1 MSTNLEPQPRFP
13 ALLKRSGLVISAAA
27 LAALT
32 ALWWLPPAEPTHQG
46 RTVREWLRTLDR
58 SPIETIDFFPAPN
71 QPAVA
76 AFRGLGT
83 NAIPVLRAELTVQD
97 SGFKLWWAGLLK
109 KQTLLKVEF
118 VTVTTRHRSAIS
130 ACVALGPEARE
141 LLPEITAAFAAA
153 YDPLSESVCLVG
165 MGPAGFRALT
175 NGFSSTNALVR
186 IRSASAF
193 RYVHYDAQAAI
204 PGLLRCLEDKTDAR
218 IRSEAAMALGSIGQQ
233 ADVVVPALVKRLG
246 EDSDPSVR
254 GFAAHA
260 LGMFGARAKA
270 AVPALVKSLDDKAGA
285 NAWAFASLQQIDP
298 VFKPASQT
306 K

>member
-1 MSTNLEPQPRFP
+1 MSTNPESQPKFP
-13 ALLKRSGLVISAAA
+13 ALLRRGMLVFLAVT

-32 ALWWLPPAEPTHQG
+32 ALWWLPPVEPTHQG
-46 RTVREWLRTLDR
+46 KTVREWLRTLDR
-58 SPIETIDFFPAPN
+58 SPIETVDYFPKPN
-71 QPAVA
+71 QPVVD

-83 NAIPVLRAELTVQD
+83 NAIPVLRAELAVQD
-97 SGFKLWWAGLLK
+97 SGFKLWLAGLLK
-109 KQTLLKVEF
+109 KQTFIKAEL
-118 VTVTTRHRSAIS
+118 VTATTRRRSAIS

-141 LLPEITAAFAAA
+141 LLPEITAAFEAA
-153 YDPLSESVCLVG
+153 YDPVSESVCLVG
-165 MGPAGFRALT
+165 LGPAGLRALT
-175 NGFSSTNALVR
+175 NGFSSTNANSR
-186 IRSASAF
+186 IRGASAF
-193 RYVHYDAQAAI
+193 RYVRYDAQAAI

-218 IRSEAAMALGSIGQQ
+218 IRSEAAMALGSISQQ
-233 ADVVVPALVKRLG
+233 ADVVVPALVKQLG

-285 NAWAFASLQQIDP
+285 NDWAFTSLQQIDP